1 MSDKNTILPESPP
14 ESSRLEQVFNNRT
27 SDRKVMSL
35 FITAGYPHPDE
46 TVDLV
51 LGFEKAGADIIEL
64 GMPFSDP
71 LADGPTIQHSSEVA
85 LANGITMDMIFGMV
99 RQIREKSAI
108 PVVLMGYINPVF
120 SYGIERFFKMAAE
133 SGADGVI
140 LPDVPVEESGY
151 AEEHARRYGVPII
164 CLVAPNTGD
173 ERMQLIDQ
181 KSNGFVYCV
190 SIAGV
195 TGTRD
200 GSEVSNSVDTF
211 IERVNRNIKKNPVMI
226 GFGIRNH
233 ENAMAISEKVD
244 GFIVGSALIDNIRS
258 HYPEKGWKDSLFEF
272 VKELKHGKQS

>member
-1 MSDKNTILPESPP
+1 MTENNPSIPVAPP
-14 ESSRLEQVFNNRT
+14 H
-27 SDRKVMSL
+27 SDRLGRVFKNRKADKRLMSL

-46 TVDLV
+46 TVNLV
-51 LGFEKAGADIIEL
+51 LGFEKSGADIIEL

-85 LANGITMDMIFGMV
+85 LANGITMDKIFEMV
-99 RQIREKSAI
+99 IRIREVSEI
-108 PVVLMGYINPVF
+108 PIVLMGYINPVF
-120 SYGIERFFKMAAE
+120 NYGIERFFKRAAE
-133 SGADGVI
+133 CGADGVI

-151 AEEHARRYGVPII
+151 ADEYAQRYGVPII

-200 GSEVSNSVDTF
+200 DSEVSSSVDTF
-211 IERVNRNIKKNPVMI
+211 IQRVNRNIKKNPVMI

-233 ENAMAISEKVD
+233 ESAMAISRHVD

-258 HYPEKGWKDSLFEF
+258 HYPKKGWKESLFEF
-272 VKELKHGKQS
+272 VNDLKHGK

>member
-1 MSDKNTILPESPP
+1 MTENNPSISVASP
-14 ESSRLEQVFNNRT
+14 Q
-27 SDRKVMSL
+27 SDRLGRVFKNRKADQKLMSL

-51 LGFEKAGADIIEL
+51 LGFEKSGADIIEL

-71 LADGPTIQHSSEVA
+71 LADGPTIQHSSELA
-85 LANGITMDMIFGMV
+85 LANGITMDKIFDMV
-99 RQIREKSAI
+99 IRIREASEI
-108 PVVLMGYINPVF
+108 PIVLMGYINPVF
-120 SYGIERFFKMAAE
+120 NYGIERFFKRAAE
-133 SGADGVI
+133 CGADGVI

-151 AEEHARRYGVPII
+151 ADEYAKRYGVPII

-200 GSEVSNSVDTF
+200 DSEVSSSVDTF
-211 IERVNRNIKKNPVMI
+211 IQRVNRNIKKNPVMI

-233 ENAMAISEKVD
+233 ESAMAISKHVD

-272 VKELKHGKQS
+272 VKELKHGK

>member
-1 MSDKNTILPESPP
+1 MTENNPSISVASP
-14 ESSRLEQVFNNRT
+14 Q
-27 SDRKVMSL
+27 SDRLGRVFKNRKADQKLMSL

-51 LGFEKAGADIIEL
+51 LGFEKSGADIIEL

-85 LANGITMDMIFGMV
+85 LANGITMDKIFDMV
-99 RQIREKSAI
+99 IRIREASEI
-108 PVVLMGYINPVF
+108 PIVLMGYINPVF
-120 SYGIERFFKMAAE
+120 NYGIERFFKRAAE
-133 SGADGVI
+133 CGADGVI

-151 AEEHARRYGVPII
+151 ADEYAKRYGVPII

-200 GSEVSNSVDTF
+200 DSEVSSSVDTF
-211 IERVNRNIKKNPVMI
+211 IQRVNRKIKKNPVMI

-233 ENAMAISEKVD
+233 ESAMAISKHVD

-272 VKELKHGKQS
+272 VKELKHGK

>member
-1 MSDKNTILPESPP
+1 MSDKNTLLPDTTT
-14 ESSRLEQVFNNRT
+14 ESSRLEQVFKNRRP
-27 SDRKVMSL
+27 DRKVMSL

-85 LANGITMDMIFGMV
+85 LANGITIDRIFGMV

-120 SYGIERFFKMAAE
+120 SYGIERFFKKAAE

-151 AEEHARRYGVPII
+151 AEEYARHYGVPII

-173 ERMQLIDQ
+173 ERMKLIDQ

-195 TGTRD
+195 TGTRE
-200 GSEVSNSVDTF
+200 GSEVSSSVDTF

-233 ENAMAISEKVD
+233 DSAMAISKKVD

-272 VKELKHGKQS
+272 VKELKHGKLS